1 MKDVWGET
9 ITNVEPQKVNK
20 KKIIIAIIIAIIVV
34 TAIITI
40 GLYNTNKQARTW
52 IDKNI
57 FRKEIQQDKAVTI
70 EIAENQDSN
79 IYAFN
84 KYIGILDKTNFTIY
98 GNTGN
103 KENELEIQI
112 SNPIF
117 NSANR
122 FLAIAENKGQKL
134 YLITDKEITWEAE
147 VEGNISQILVNKNG
161 YVAVVIVDTSYKTVI
176 KMYSPQGKELF
187 NTYLSSTRAVD
198 VSISNDNKYLAI
210 AEIDTSG
217 TIIQSNIKVVS
228 IDKASTDPTNSLVNT
243 YKSEENKLIT
253 SIKYQEKNKLVCMYT
268 DSIHEIANEKDETLI
283 ESKDKKVIFQSIL
296 LNGNAC
302 QIEEKSSGLFT
313 ADSQVNII
321 NIDSK
326 SIKQY
331 TADSIAKELYTY
343 GNIMALNLGTEIEF
357 INTDGWLVKR
367 YVANQEITN
376 IVVSDNLA
384 GIIYRDKIEI
394 VKYTMKKEVLKIIAN
409 YNNFKERNGGRN
421 GNNARYSNSFIC
433 TNFNIFRI

>member
-20 KKIIIAIIIAIIVV
+20 KKLIIATIIAIIVV
-34 TAIITI
+34 AAIIAI

-57 FRKEIQQDKAVTI
+57 FRKEIQQDKAATI
-70 EIAENQDSN
+70 EISENQNSN

-84 KYIGILDKTNFTIY
+84 KYIGILDKTKFTIY
-98 GNTGN
+98 GNTGS
-103 KENELEIQI
+103 KEKELEIQI

-117 NSANR
+117 NAANR

-147 VEGNISQILVNKNG
+147 IEGNISQILVNKNG

-176 KMYSPQGKELF
+176 KMYNPQGKELF

-217 TIIQSNIKVVS
+217 TIIQSNIKVIS
-228 IDKASTDPTNSLVNT
+228 IDKASSDPTNSLENT

-253 SIKYQEKNKLVCMYT
+253 SIKYQDKNKLVCMYT
-268 DSIHEIANEKDETLI
+268 DSIHEIVNEKDETLI

-321 NIDSK
+321 NTDSK

-394 VKYTMKKEVLKIIAN
+394 VNL
-409 YNNFKERNGGRN
+409 
-421 GNNARYSNSFIC
+421 
-433 TNFNIFRI
+433 

>member
-20 KKIIIAIIIAIIVV
+20 KKLIIATIIAIIVV
-34 TAIITI
+34 AAIIAI

-57 FRKEIQQDKAVTI
+57 FRKEIQQDKAATI
-70 EIAENQDSN
+70 EISENQNSN

-84 KYIGILDKTNFTIY
+84 KYIGILDKTKFTIY
-98 GNTGN
+98 GNTGS
-103 KENELEIQI
+103 KEKELEIQI

-117 NSANR
+117 NAANR

-147 VEGNISQILVNKNG
+147 IEGNISQILVNKNG

-176 KMYSPQGKELF
+176 KMYNPQGKELF

-217 TIIQSNIKVVS
+217 TIIQSNIKVIS
-228 IDKASTDPTNSLVNT
+228 IDKASSDPTNSLEDT

-253 SIKYQEKNKLVCMYT
+253 SIKYQDKNKLVCMYT
-268 DSIHEIANEKDETLI
+268 DSIHEIVNEKDETLI
-283 ESKDKKVIFQSIL
+283 ELKDKKVIFQSIL

-321 NIDSK
+321 NTDSK

-394 VKYTMKKEVLKIIAN
+394 VNL
-409 YNNFKERNGGRN
+409 
-421 GNNARYSNSFIC
+421 
-433 TNFNIFRI
+433 

>member
-20 KKIIIAIIIAIIVV
+20 KRLIIATIIAIIVV
-34 TAIITI
+34 AAIIAI

-57 FRKEIQQDKAVTI
+57 FRKEIQQDKAATI
-70 EIAENQDSN
+70 EISENQNSN

-84 KYIGILDKTNFTIY
+84 KYIGILDKTKFTIY
-98 GNTGN
+98 GNTGS
-103 KENELEIQI
+103 KEKELEIQI

-117 NSANR
+117 NASNR

-147 VEGNISQILVNKNG
+147 IEGNISQILVNKNG

-176 KMYSPQGKELF
+176 KMYNPQGKELF

-217 TIIQSNIKVVS
+217 TIIQSNIKVIS
-228 IDKASTDPTNSLVNT
+228 IDKASSDPTNSLENT

-253 SIKYQEKNKLVCMYT
+253 SIKYQDKNKLVCMYT
-268 DSIHEIANEKDETLI
+268 DSIHEIVNEKDETLI
-283 ESKDKKVIFQSIL
+283 ELKDKKVIFQSIL

-321 NIDSK
+321 NTDSK

-394 VKYTMKKEVLKIIAN
+394 VNL
-409 YNNFKERNGGRN
+409 
-421 GNNARYSNSFIC
+421 
-433 TNFNIFRI
+433 

>member
-20 KKIIIAIIIAIIVV
+20 KKLIIATIIAIIVV
-34 TAIITI
+34 AAIIAI

-57 FRKEIQQDKAVTI
+57 FRKEIQQDKAATI
-70 EIAENQDSN
+70 EISENQNSN

-84 KYIGILDKTNFTIY
+84 KYIGILDKTKFTIY
-98 GNTGN
+98 GNAGS
-103 KENELEIQI
+103 KEKELEIQI

-117 NSANR
+117 NAANR

-147 VEGNISQILVNKNG
+147 IEGNISQILVNKNG

-176 KMYSPQGKELF
+176 KMYNPQGKELF

-217 TIIQSNIKVVS
+217 TIIQSNIKVIS
-228 IDKASTDPTNSLVNT
+228 IDKASSDPTNSLENT

-253 SIKYQEKNKLVCMYT
+253 SIKYQDKNKLVCMYT
-268 DSIHEIANEKDETLI
+268 DSIHEIVNEKDETLI
-283 ESKDKKVIFQSIL
+283 ELKDKKVIFQSIL

-321 NIDSK
+321 NTDSK
-326 SIKQY
+326 SVKQY

-394 VKYTMKKEVLKIIAN
+394 VNL
-409 YNNFKERNGGRN
+409 
-421 GNNARYSNSFIC
+421 
-433 TNFNIFRI
+433 